1 MPSKVSTGRGGE
13 VAPRAHRYLVEV
25 PIRFKVGRES
35 GWGGGRTANVSRS
48 GVLFH
53 CDRSLKAGTRLK
65 LIFRLPD
72 GILGRPSARVE
83 CNAVIIRAQHLSATE
98 TEVAL
103 AAAISSYRLV
113 RSEHR
118 T

>member
-1 MPSKVSTGRGGE
+1 MSSKASSRGDGE

-25 PIRFKVGRES
+25 PIRFKVLRES

-53 CDRSLKAGTRLK
+53 CDRSLKVGTRLK
-65 LIFRLPD
+65 LVFRLPD

-83 CNAVIIRAQHLSATE
+83 CNAVITRADHLSATE

-103 AAAISSYRLV
+103 AAAISSYRLCP
-113 RSEHR
+113 SAKHA
-118 T
+118 

>member
-1 MPSKVSTGRGGE
+1 MASKVSSRRSGE
-13 VAPRAHRYLVEV
+13 VAARARRYVVEV
-25 PIRFKVGRES
+25 PIRFKVGRET

-53 CDRSLKAGTRLK
+53 CDRSLKEGTRLK
-65 LIFRLPD
+65 LVFRLPD

-83 CNAVIIRAQHLSATE
+83 CNAVITRADHLSTTE

-103 AAAISSYRLV
+103 AASISSYRLV
-113 RSEHR
+113 RSEK
-118 T
+118 